1 MLSTD
6 EDFANAEPL
15 AHMRCCVIKLHG
27 DYLDPDTSN
36 TEEELSNYDDEK
48 RLFLERAIAD
58 YGLVVCGWSADWDE
72 ALREALDSNGSHPYS
87 TYWHVFREGKRF
99 LGTTAS
105 ALDRRSGS
113 SGALPMNYFRD

>member
-27 DYLDPDTSN
+27 DYLDPN
-36 TEEELSNYDDEK
+36 TLNTAEELKNYDDEK

-72 ALREALDSNGSHPYS
+72 SLLRRIMASAFHVPTTP
-87 TYWHVFREGKRF
+87 TYWHVFGDSSRI
-99 LGTTAS
+99 LGT
-105 ALDRRSGS
+105 LHQ
-113 SGALPMNYFRD
+113 L